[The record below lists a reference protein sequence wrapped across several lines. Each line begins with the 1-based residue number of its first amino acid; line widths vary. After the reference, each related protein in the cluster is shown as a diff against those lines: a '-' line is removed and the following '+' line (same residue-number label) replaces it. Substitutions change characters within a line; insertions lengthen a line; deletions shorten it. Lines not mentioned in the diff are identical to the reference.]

1 MDITERLKEIIK
13 QETNTD
19 IEIRTRKRETIEMRS
34 LYCTVLKQLKPK
46 KTLQAIGDT
55 IELNH
60 ATVINSLNNYK
71 VYEQYNPELKKFKT
85 TILSYFTMDDS
96 ELKELLEIEKLKHKV
111 MELKIE
117 NDSLRIQLHKLN
129 EINSI
134 DFLDMKNAKML
145 YINKDNQFNQWL
157 SGNRYIGVSPKK
169 ELLSINYK

>member
-55 IELNH
+55 IDLNH

-129 EINSI
+129 EIKTQIYEYKII
-134 DFLDMKNAKML
+134 DELNTLMTNTKDTIQHTLIKDRLEAFYRMNKNIKL
-145 YINKDNQFNQWL
+145 
-157 SGNRYIGVSPKK
+157 
-169 ELLSINYK
+169 